1 MSFCSVLSAA
11 VIGLRVEFIHVEADV
26 SNGLPVF
33 HMVGY
38 LSSEVKE
45 AAERVR
51 TAIRNSGVSFPAKR
65 TIVNLAPANVRKRGA
80 SFDLPIAVAVMI
92 ALGCQISE
100 GVRHTLFIG
109 ELGLDGSV
117 LEVPGVLPIV
127 LEAKKAGVKRC
138 IVPEANE
145 AEGALVKLSLIHI

>member
-1 MSFCSVLSAA
+1 MGTERTGSLEKECVMSFCSVLSAA

-65 TIVNLAPANVRKRGA
+65 TIVNLRRQ
-80 SFDLPIAVAVMI
+80 M
-92 ALGCQISE
+92 
-100 GVRHTLFIG
+100 
-109 ELGLDGSV
+109 
-117 LEVPGVLPIV
+117 
-127 LEAKKAGVKRC
+127 
-138 IVPEANE
+138 
-145 AEGALVKLSLIHI
+145 

>member
-92 ALGCQISE
+92 ALGRQGFQQTGWQCAGSTWCSADRSGGKKGGSE
-100 GVRHTLFIG
+100 TLHCTR
-109 ELGLDGSV
+109 S
-117 LEVPGVLPIV
+117 
-127 LEAKKAGVKRC
+127 K
-138 IVPEANE
+138 
-145 AEGALVKLSLIHI
+145 

>member
-1 MSFCSVLSAA
+1 MWGLNVPALGKGVCDEFCSVLSAA

-100 GVRHTLFIG
+100 GVRHTL
-109 ELGLDGSV
+109 L
-117 LEVPGVLPIV
+117 
-127 LEAKKAGVKRC
+127 
-138 IVPEANE
+138 
-145 AEGALVKLSLIHI
+145 

>member
-51 TAIRNSGVSFPAKR
+51 TAIRNSGGFISSQADDR
-65 TIVNLAPANVRKRGA
+65 QSGA
-80 SFDLPIAVAVMI
+80 
-92 ALGCQISE
+92 GKCKKE
-100 GVRHTLFIG
+100 R
-109 ELGLDGSV
+109 SV
-117 LEVPGVLPIV
+117 V
-127 LEAKKAGVKRC
+127 
-138 IVPEANE
+138 
-145 AEGALVKLSLIHI
+145 

>member
-45 AAERVR
+45 AAERV
-51 TAIRNSGVSFPAKR
+51 AHSNQKQWSFISSQADDR
-65 TIVNLAPANVRKRGA
+65 QSAPANVRR
-80 SFDLPIAVAVMI
+80 
-92 ALGCQISE
+92 E
-100 GVRHTLFIG
+100 ER
-109 ELGLDGSV
+109 
-117 LEVPGVLPIV
+117 
-127 LEAKKAGVKRC
+127 R
-138 IVPEANE
+138 
-145 AEGALVKLSLIHI
+145 LIFPLQWQ

>member
-51 TAIRNSGVSFPAKR
+51 TAIRNSGVSFPAVIPVQADDIDR
-65 TIVNLAPANVRKRGA
+65 QSGA
-80 SFDLPIAVAVMI
+80 
-92 ALGCQISE
+92 GKCKKE
-100 GVRHTLFIG
+100 R
-109 ELGLDGSV
+109 SV
-117 LEVPGVLPIV
+117 V
-127 LEAKKAGVKRC
+127 
-138 IVPEANE
+138 
-145 AEGALVKLSLIHI
+145 

>member
-1 MSFCSVLSAA
+1 MWGLNVPALGKGVCDEFLLSIICSSDRAA
-11 VIGLRVEFIHVEADV
+11 GRIYSCGSDV

-65 TIVNLAPANVRKRGA
+65 TIVNLRRQ
-80 SFDLPIAVAVMI
+80 M
-92 ALGCQISE
+92 
-100 GVRHTLFIG
+100 
-109 ELGLDGSV
+109 
-117 LEVPGVLPIV
+117 
-127 LEAKKAGVKRC
+127 
-138 IVPEANE
+138 
-145 AEGALVKLSLIHI
+145 